1 MISAP
6 SDFRYVWLIW
16 ASAFMLPWAILYAV
30 APWVRRVMI
39 QASVATAAFGLT
51 EPFFVPR
58 YWNPPTLFDLAQR
71 TGFDIESLI
80 FCFAIG
86 GIGAGSYRALAALPE
101 TVMDQA
107 ERRSGRHRWHLAM
120 LAAPFPV
127 FFMLL
132 TFPWNPIYPG
142 ILALFSGALAAA
154 ICRPDLIRNS
164 LWGGVIFFVLYLV
177 FLLGLRWYWPG
188 YIEAVWNLEELL
200 AWRPLGLPVEELLF
214 GFGFGL
220 YWSCVYEHVRWRS
233 WRKSAAS
240 FGSVPDGE
248 SASNNPLH

>member
-1 MISAP
+1 
-6 SDFRYVWLIW
+6 
-16 ASAFMLPWAILYAV
+16 
-30 APWVRRVMI
+30 
-39 QASVATAAFGLT
+39 
-51 EPFFVPR
+51 
-58 YWNPPTLFDLAQR
+58 
-71 TGFDIESLI
+71 
-80 FCFAIG
+80 
-86 GIGAGSYRALAALPE
+86 
-101 TVMDQA
+101 MDQA

-120 LAAPFPV
+120 LASPFPV
-127 FFMLL
+127 
-132 TFPWNPIYPG
+132 
-142 ILALFSGALAAA
+142 
-154 ICRPDLIRNS
+154 
-164 LWGGVIFFVLYLV
+164 FFVLYLV

>member
-6 SDFRYVWLIW
+6 ADFRYVWLIW

-120 LAAPFPV
+120 LASPFPV
-127 FFMLL
+127 
-132 TFPWNPIYPG
+132 
-142 ILALFSGALAAA
+142 
-154 ICRPDLIRNS
+154 
-164 LWGGVIFFVLYLV
+164 FFVLYLV

-188 YIEAVWNLEELL
+188 YIEAVWNLKEML